1 LLYTIPSAGRRRLP
15 SSKQSKV
22 TTAVALRESLV
33 ALIMIEGFGEE
44 KKTSAFYTRRRKTYG
59 KAGGFLCP

>member
-1 LLYTIPSAGRRRLP
+1 MLAAAATQAQ
-15 SSKQSKV
+15 SSGEV
-22 TTAVALRESLV
+22 PTAVALRESLV
-33 ALIMIEGFGEE
+33 ALIMIEGFEEE